1 MAVKTKLQIQVSDYK
16 KFPDDELVYRYV
28 NLHDN
33 TAINYL
39 YERYGHLVFGVCLK
53 YLKDTEAAKDT
64 TQQIFI
70 KMLDDLNRFH
80 INNFKPWLFKV
91 TKNTCLMQLRSSL
104 PVVNNKIEIG
114 DDMDFEQETH
124 QKIEQEEKL
133 NNLETALSQLCDEQ
147 RICIELFYLQK
158 LTYAEIVQRTDYTLL
173 QVKSFIQNGKRNL
186 KIKMEAF
193 QGMGQ

>member
-1 MAVKTKLQIQVSDYK
+1 MRTKLQIQVSDYK

-53 YLKDTEAAKDT
+53 CLKDVDAAKDM

-91 TKNTCLMQLRSSL
+91 AKNTCLMHLRSSQ
-104 PVVNNKIEIG
+104 PATNNKIDIS
-114 DDMDFEQETH
+114 DDMEFEQEKH

-133 NNLETALSQLCDEQ
+133 NNLEVALTQLSEEQ
-147 RICIELFYLQK
+147 RTCIELFYLQK
-158 LTYAEIVQRTDYTLL
+158 LTYSEIVQKTSYTLL

-186 KIKMEAF
+186 KIKMEAL

>member
-1 MAVKTKLQIQVSDYK
+1 MKTKLQIQVSDYK

-39 YERYGHLVFGVCLK
+39 YERYGHLVFGVCFK
-53 YLKDTEAAKDT
+53 YLKDADAAKDT

-91 TKNTCLMQLRSSL
+91 AKNTCLMQLRSKQ
-104 PVVNNKIEIG
+104 PEVDNKIEIS
-114 DDMDFEQETH
+114 DDMEFEQEMH

-133 NNLETALSQLCDEQ
+133 NNLENALKQINEEQ
-147 RICIELFYLQK
+147 RACIELFYLQK
-158 LTYAEIVQRTDYTLL
+158 LTYAEIVQKTGYTLL